1 LYDVFLVFF
10 PIEQEG
16 RAPTGYINKGII
28 PETTMS
34 SSVQKEKEKRNK
46 HTINKQ
52 KKHEAKDQ
60 TAAPGCSYRLR
71 SSIQADIEGSRA
83 GFALCSSRVKLFFE
97 LAFAVIH

>member
-1 LYDVFLVFF
+1 
-10 PIEQEG
+10 
-16 RAPTGYINKGII
+16 
-28 PETTMS
+28 MS

-71 SSIQADIEGSRA
+71 SSIQADIEASRA